1 MKSTFKSYRDLDVWK
16 KAMDLAREV
25 YKVTAKFPTEERFGL
40 TNQIRRAAVS
50 VPSNLAE
57 GHARA
62 TAADFSRFI
71 SISMG
76 SVAELETQLLLSADL
91 GYLGNNDLERLLS
104 DLDIAGKMLRGLSK
118 AIARRK
124 LQQRN

>member
-1 MKSTFKSYRDLDVWK
+1 MKNSFKSYRDLQVWQESMK
-16 KAMDLAREV
+16 VAREV
-25 YKVTAKFPTEERFGL
+25 YKATAKFPIEERFGL
-40 TNQIRRAAVS
+40 VNQIHRAAVS
-50 VPSNLAE
+50 IPSNLAE

-62 TAADFSRFI
+62 SAADFSRFI

-91 GYLGNNDLERLLS
+91 GYLGKNECDRLLS
-104 DLDIAGKMLRGLSK
+104 DLDLTGKMLRGLSK
-118 AIARRK
+118 AIVRRK